1 MALARAR
8 RGRYQ
13 ANYWPGFVD
22 MLSTLLLVV
31 TFLMSLFMLTNYFVS
46 QAASGKDTMLSRL
59 NRQLSE
65 LTELLALE
73 RSKKEFDRGRTCR
86 SSGDARATRTR
97 RTQRLTGLLGD
108 AGGKTQGAEDKV
120 RALGGELDTQ
130 KKITNDALAK
140 VELLNQ
146 QLAALRLQLTSLQEA
161 LDASEAKDKD
171 SQAKIAD
178 LGQRLNVALAKKVQE
193 LARYRSDFF
202 GKLKEALGD
211 RADFQVV
218 GDRFVFPSDVLFD
231 SGSAELKPGATAQ
244 LDKLADALKEVETKI
259 PPDIAWVM
267 RVDGHTDIH
276 PIATAEFPSNWE
288 LSSARAISV
297 VRYLMQAGIAPEHL
311 VAAGFGEFQPIDR
324 RNERRG
330 SRPRTAASSSS
341 SPSASC

>member
-1 MALARAR
+1 MSLARAR

-31 TFLMSLFMLTNYFVS
+31 TFLMSLFMLTNFIVS

-73 RSKKEFDRGRTCR
+73 HSKKESVED
-86 SSGDARATRTR
+86 SLAALQATLTDKDKEN
-97 RTQRLTGLLGD
+97 QRLTGLLGD
-108 AGGKTQGAEDKV
+108 AGGKTQGAED
-120 RALGGELDTQ
+120 RARTLGGQLDTQ

-140 VELLNQ
+140 VEMLNQ
-146 QLAALRLQLTSLQEA
+146 QLAALRLQLAAIEEA
-161 LDASEAKDKD
+161 LSASEAKDKD

-202 GKLKEALGD
+202 GKLREALGD
-211 RADFQVV
+211 RPDFQIV
-218 GDRFVFPSDVLFD
+218 GDRFVFASDVLFD
-231 SGSAELKPGATAQ
+231 SGSAELKTEATSQ
-244 LDKLADALKEVETKI
+244 LDKLADALKQLETQI

-267 RVDGHTDIH
+267 RIDGHTDIK
-276 PIATAEFPSNWE
+276 PIATPEFPSNWE

-297 VRYLMQAGIAPEHL
+297 VRYLMQDGVPANRL
-311 VAAGFGEFQPIDR
+311 VAAGFGEFQPIDPATSDEALRKNR
-324 RNERRG
+324 RIELKLTER
-330 SRPRTAASSSS
+330 
-341 SPSASC
+341 

>member
-73 RSKKEFDRGRTCR
+73 RSKKESVEDNLQ
-86 SSGDARATRTR
+86 ALQATLGEKDKEN
-97 RTQRLTGLLGD
+97 QRLTGLLGD
-108 AGGKTQGAEDKV
+108 AGDKAQGSDDKI

-202 GKLKEALGD
+202 GKLKEALGE

-276 PIATAEFPSNWE
+276 PIATPEFPSNWE

-297 VRYLMQAGIAPEHL
+297 VRYLMQAGISPEHL
-311 VAAGFGEFQPIDR
+311 VAAGFGEFQPIDSGTSDEALAKNR
-324 RNERRG
+324 RIELKLTER
-330 SRPRTAASSSS
+330 
-341 SPSASC
+341 

>member
-73 RSKKEFDRGRTCR
+73 RSKKESVEDNLQ
-86 SSGDARATRTR
+86 ALQATLGEKDKEN
-97 RTQRLTGLLGD
+97 QRLTGLLGD
-108 AGGKTQGAEDKV
+108 AGGKAQSSDDKI

-202 GKLKEALGD
+202 GKLREALGS

-231 SGSAELKPGATAQ
+231 SGSAVLKPEATDQ
-244 LDKLADALKEVETKI
+244 LDKLGAALKELETKI
-259 PPDIAWVM
+259 PPDIGWVM
-267 RVDGHTDIH
+267 RIDGHTDIH
-276 PIATAEFPSNWE
+276 PIATSEFPSNWE

-297 VRYLMQAGIAPEHL
+297 VRYLMGQGIPANRL
-311 VAAGFGEFQPIDR
+311 VAAGFGEFQPIDSGTDDNALAKNR
-324 RNERRG
+324 RIELKLTER
-330 SRPRTAASSSS
+330 
-341 SPSASC
+341 

>member
-31 TFLMSLFMLTNYFVS
+31 TFLMSLFMVTNYVVTETS
-46 QAASGKDTMLSRL
+46 SGKDTMLSRL

-73 RSKKEFDRGRTCR
+73 RSKTANAEDSLQALQATLGEKDKEN
-86 SSGDARATRTR
+86 
-97 RTQRLTGLLGD
+97 QRLTGLLGD
-108 AGGKTQGAEDKV
+108 AGGKTQGAEEKAS
-120 RALGGELDTQ
+120 ALSGQLDTQ

-140 VELLNQ
+140 VEMLNQ

-161 LDASEAKDKD
+161 LDASEAKDKE
-171 SQAKIAD
+171 SQVKIAD

-193 LARYRSDFF
+193 LAAYRSDFF
-202 GKLKEALGD
+202 GKLREALGN
-211 RADFQVV
+211 RADFEIV

-244 LDKLADALKEVETKI
+244 LDKLAEALKEIESKI

-276 PIATAEFPSNWE
+276 PISTPEFPSNWE

-297 VRYLMQAGIAPEHL
+297 VRYLMQQGITPEHL
-311 VAAGFGEFQPIDR
+311 VAAGFGEFQPIDTGTSDEALAKNR
-324 RNERRG
+324 RIELKLTER
-330 SRPRTAASSSS
+330 
-341 SPSASC
+341 

>member
-8 RGRYQ
+8 RRQY
-13 ANYWPGFVD
+13 APNYWPGFVD

-31 TFLMSLFMLTNYFVS
+31 IFLMSLFMITNYIIT

-73 RSKKEFDRGRTCR
+73 RSKGENAADELAALQATLTDKEKEN
-86 SSGDARATRTR
+86 
-97 RTQRLTGLLGD
+97 QRLTGLLGT
-108 AGGKTQGAEDKV
+108 AGGATESAES
-120 RALGGELDTQ
+120 RAAALNTKLDEQ

-146 QLAALRLQLTSLQEA
+146 QLAAVRLQLAALNEA
-161 LDASEAKDKD
+161 LEASEAKDKE
-171 SQAKIAD
+171 SQQKIAD

-202 GKLKEALGD
+202 GKLREALGG
-211 RADFQVV
+211 REDFQIV

-231 SGSAELKPGATAQ
+231 PGSAELKPEALPQ
-244 LDKLADALKEVETKI
+244 LNKLAVALNDIGDKI
-259 PPDIAWVM
+259 PPDIPWVM
-267 RVDGHTDIH
+267 RVDGHTDIR
-276 PIATAEFPSNWE
+276 PIATPEFPSNWE

-297 VRYLMQAGIAPEHL
+297 VRYLMQQGIAPQHL
-311 VAAGFGEFQPIDR
+311 VAAGFGEFQPIDTGTSDAALAKNR
-324 RNERRG
+324 RIELKLTER
-330 SRPRTAASSSS
+330 
-341 SPSASC
+341 

>member
-73 RSKKEFDRGRTCR
+73 RSKKELTEDELAALQATL
-86 SSGDARATRTR
+86 GDKDKENA
-97 RTQRLTGLLGD
+97 RLTGLLGD
-108 AGGKTQGAEDKV
+108 AGGKTQGAEDKAH
-120 RALGGELDTQ
+120 ALGGELDTQ

-146 QLAALRLQLTSLQEA
+146 QLAALRLQLASLQEA

-202 GKLKEALGD
+202 GKLKEVLGD

-244 LDKLADALKEVETKI
+244 LDKLADALKQVEAKI
-259 PPDIAWVM
+259 PPDIGWVM

-297 VRYLMQAGIAPEHL
+297 VRYLMQDGIEPEHL
-311 VAAGFGEFQPIDR
+311 VAAGFGEFQPIDPATSDEAFAKNR
-324 RNERRG
+324 RIELKLTER
-330 SRPRTAASSSS
+330 
-341 SPSASC
+341 

>member
-1 MALARAR
+1 MSLARAR
-8 RGRYQ
+8 RGRFT

-31 TFLMSLFMLTNYFVS
+31 TFLMALFMLANFVVT

-73 RSKKEFDRGRTCR
+73 RSKKESTQDEL
-86 SSGDARATRTR
+86 AALQATLGEKDKEN
-97 RTQRLTGLLGD
+97 QRLTGLLGE
-108 AGGKTQGAEDKV
+108 AGGKTQGAEE
-120 RALGGELDTQ
+120 RAATLGGQLETQ

-140 VELLNQ
+140 VEMLNQ

-161 LDASEAKDKD
+161 LDASEAKDKE

-211 RADFQVV
+211 RPDFEVV

-231 SGSAELKPGATAQ
+231 SGSAELKPEALAQ
-244 LDKLADALKEVETKI
+244 LDKLASALKDVETKI
-259 PPDIAWVM
+259 PADIAWVM

-276 PIATAEFPSNWE
+276 PIATPEFPSNWE

-297 VRYLMQAGIAPEHL
+297 VRYLMQDGIAPDHL
-311 VAAGFGEFQPIDR
+311 VAAGFGEFQPIDTGDSDEAFRKNR
-324 RNERRG
+324 RIELKLTER
-330 SRPRTAASSSS
+330 
-341 SPSASC
+341 

>member
-31 TFLMSLFMLTNYFVS
+31 TFLMSLFMVTNYVVT
-46 QAASGKDTMLSRL
+46 QTASGKDTMLSRL

-73 RSKKEFDRGRTCR
+73 RSKKESAEDTLQ
-86 SSGDARATRTR
+86 ALQATLGEKDKENA
-97 RTQRLTGLLGD
+97 RLTGLLGD
-108 AGGKTQGAEDKV
+108 AGGKAEGAEDKV
-120 RALGGELDTQ
+120 SSLNGELDTQ

-202 GKLKEALGD
+202 GKLKEVLGD
-211 RADFQVV
+211 RADFEIV

-244 LDKLADALKEVETKI
+244 LDKLASALKEVQSKI

-276 PIATAEFPSNWE
+276 PISTPEFPSNWE
-288 LSSARAISV
+288 LSSERAISV
-297 VRYLMQAGIAPEHL
+297 VRYLMQQGISPEHL
-311 VAAGFGEFQPIDR
+311 VAAGFGEFQPIDTGTSDEALAKNR
-324 RNERRG
+324 RIELKLTER
-330 SRPRTAASSSS
+330 
-341 SPSASC
+341 